1 MHTPTRMRDH
11 SNLIE
16 FPQTNTS
23 GGGGI
28 FYFYFL
34 LFFMLFFIQRNIK
47 LYFKNNIKTY
57 FQCYLTFGNSNM
69 SSRFT
74 FSNFGKLP
82 ILAKTLWNVPKY
94 LPDVPHQQT
103 FNKLVGIYRPDF
115 KIVCSF
121 THKTNYTYSMFHIKS
136 DLTFW
141 CEKYRMEERC
151 IFSNMNA
158 IHYFEIMYTFQE
170 KCNEEQVFFSKK
182 IDDFSIK
189 LLTNDIQDIKTQINE
204 LLNNNKNE
212 CVVS

>member
-1 MHTPTRMRDH
+1 
-11 SNLIE
+11 
-16 FPQTNTS
+16 
-23 GGGGI
+23 
-28 FYFYFL
+28 
-34 LFFMLFFIQRNIK
+34 
-47 LYFKNNIKTY
+47 
-57 FQCYLTFGNSNM
+57 M

-74 FSNFGKLP
+74 FSNFGNLQ

-94 LPDVPHQQT
+94 LPDVPRQQT

-121 THKTNYTYSMFHIKS
+121 THKTNYTESMFHIKS